1 MTGDFNGFFVA
12 QRKTSA
18 PAIFKAWQRTTRN
31 RKVPPVVLTSQGF
44 ALISLW
50 DRESGVRSRGS
61 QNGSAVGVEEP
72 AGFF

>member
-50 DRESGVRSRGS
+50 DRESGVRS
-61 QNGSAVGVEEP
+61 
-72 AGFF
+72 